1 MVPADSPIKTLAD
14 LKGKKLGVAG
24 GPLDKSW
31 LLLVAYALRTA
42 NLDLRTETTQVF
54 GAPPLL
60 AERAKQGEIDA
71 VLNFWPYA
79 ARLEAAGFTQLIG
92 LEDVVR
98 ELGAKGEVAMVGFA
112 FSEAWAKKNLREFRH
127 FCAPPPRPTS
137 CSPRRTRNWDAAQGG
152 DGRERSQLQ
161 RGNLRGASPALSRGH
176 PRTVGERERGRR
188 QGALSVLARTWRR
201 EARRPCDRAC
211 SRHILERQQIMTVID
226 AREDRVQGA
235 RALSGPMV
243 SVLSIAG
250 FLLLWFIAAQMAESR
265 LLPGPGA
272 VLEYIYEEA
281 VHGDLLTELGITLW
295 RVAAS
300 FVVAMLIGSVIG
312 LAMGQMPGLNRF
324 LDPWLIVLLNLPAL
338 VIIILAYVWFGLN
351 EAAAIG
357 AVALNKIPNVVV
369 TLREGAR
376 ALDPGLDEMARAY
389 RLSPMSKLRNVT
401 LPQLQPYFAAASRT
415 GLSLIWKIVLVVE
428 LLGRPNGVGFELHLN
443 FQLFNVTAILGYTLA
458 FVAVMLA
465 IEYLLVQPIERHST
479 RWRNK
484 PV

>member
-1 MVPADSPIKTLAD
+1 MSVTYARADTGHGARILR
-14 LKGKKLGVAG
+14 
-24 GPLDKSW
+24 GPL
-31 LLLVAYALRTA
+31 
-42 NLDLRTETTQVF
+42 
-54 GAPPLL
+54 
-60 AERAKQGEIDA
+60 
-71 VLNFWPYA
+71 
-79 ARLEAAGFTQLIG
+79 
-92 LEDVVR
+92 
-98 ELGAKGEVAMVGFA
+98 
-112 FSEAWAKKNLREFRH
+112 
-127 FCAPPPRPTS
+127 
-137 CSPRRTRNWDAAQGG
+137 
-152 DGRERSQLQ
+152 
-161 RGNLRGASPALSRGH
+161 
-176 PRTVGERERGRR
+176 
-188 QGALSVLARTWRR
+188 
-201 EARRPCDRAC
+201 
-211 SRHILERQQIMTVID
+211 
-226 AREDRVQGA
+226 
-235 RALSGPMV
+235 V
-243 SVLSIAG
+243 SVLSVAG
-250 FLLLWFIAAQMAESR
+250 FLLVWFIAAEIAQSR

-272 VLEYIYEEA
+272 VLEYIYRET

-295 RVAAS
+295 RVVAS
-300 FVVAMLIGSVIG
+300 FIVAMVIGSVIG
-312 LAMGQMPGLNRF
+312 LAMGQMPALNRA

-389 RLSPMSKLRNVT
+389 RLSPWSKLRNVT
-401 LPQLQPYFAAASRT
+401 LPQLQPYFAAASRS